1 MQKYNEHALV
11 KQSHKQVLARPL
23 STQAITLFLSH
34 LLEPRS
40 NRSVVVFNKNMTVFS
55 TWQLACACILK
66 HKTNSFEKGPEA

>member
-11 KQSHKQVLARPL
+11 KQSQKQVLARPL

-34 LLEPRS
+34 LLEPLS

-55 TWQLACACILK
+55 T
-66 HKTNSFEKGPEA
+66 